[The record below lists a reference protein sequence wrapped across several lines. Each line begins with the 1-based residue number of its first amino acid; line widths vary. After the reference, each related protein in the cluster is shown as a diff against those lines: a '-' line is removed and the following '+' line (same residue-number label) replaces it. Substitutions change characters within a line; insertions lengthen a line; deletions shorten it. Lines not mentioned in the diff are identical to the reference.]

1 MKKFPLVCIAVFGA
15 ILAIALIRAEMP
27 LHAIVFIG
35 GLIWLLLLVKGSK
48 TQEKGGAPC
57 CWNCESL
64 GGFFPSH
71 CKKDGSEV
79 HHPKNACCGGW
90 ERLK

>member
-1 MKKFPLVCIAVFGA
+1 MKKFLLAAFAVLGA
-15 ILAIALIRAEMP
+15 LLAIALVRAEMP

-35 GLIWLLLLVKGSK
+35 GLLWLLLLLKSSK
-48 TQEKGGAPC
+48 TQENGGAPC
-57 CWNCESL
+57 CWNCSSL
-64 GGFFPSH
+64 GGLVNLQ
-71 CKKDGSEV
+71 CKKDGQEV